1 MVLQAIGKDFTICKV
16 EDSSSVDLAQEF
28 VFLSK
33 TDEELSLVCESSST
47 PPDVKERSDGWRA
60 FRIEGVLDF
69 SLIGILAKISTIL
82 ADAGIGIFALST
94 YNTDYIFT
102 RAGQFDRAL
111 QVLEAEGYTTQSPQ

>member
-69 SLIGILAKISTIL
+69 SLIGILAKISTLL
-82 ADAGIGIFALST
+82 ADAGIGLFAIST
-94 YNTDYIFT
+94 YNTDYILTKAEHFN
-102 RAGQFDRAL
+102 QAL
-111 QVLEAEGYTTQSPQ
+111 RVLEANGYTIR

>member
-1 MVLQAIGKDFTICKV
+1 M
-16 EDSSSVDLAQEF
+16 
-28 VFLSK
+28 
-33 TDEELSLVCESSST
+33 VCESSST

-69 SLIGILAKISTIL
+69 SLIGILAKISTLL
-82 ADAGIGIFALST
+82 ADAGIAIFALST
-94 YNTDYIFT
+94 YDTDYIFT